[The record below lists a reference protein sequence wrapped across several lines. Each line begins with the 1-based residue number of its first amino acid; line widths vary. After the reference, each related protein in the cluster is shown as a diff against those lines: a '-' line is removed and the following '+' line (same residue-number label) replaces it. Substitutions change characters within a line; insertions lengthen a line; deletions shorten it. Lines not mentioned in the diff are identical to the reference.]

1 MVVPRRDLLAF
12 VGAAAAVAALP
23 GCTMGPRPTPSPAVP
38 TGSAGSASTV
48 LDPNRIATLVKA
60 LPTRSP
66 GTLPMT
72 RLAPGLTPPTNRWF
86 SGLVFGDQPQPVF
99 PMPLGFAL
107 LENGMEIWL
116 PQVSATERA
125 ILGQRTAGLRLT
137 TPGPVTAMVTGFDVA
152 SVVIEL
158 RDSTGASVVA
168 VRLVQGVPGVTLTAL
183 RATSLLA
190 HVPWATSAAGAV
202 ATVGSSTFGL
212 SGGQVDGQ
220 SVRLGAGQQAVV
232 FAAPPG
238 VDPAGLLGRVTPT
251 TGTTHTWETRGD
263 TVSTTL
269 DYGAPTLYVTMPHHE
284 ASITATGEIL
294 GRYPSVYGPLT
305 LRQGSTL
312 AWSAPRWPVAATLDL
327 SGLNDT
333 DRRRVADVAA
343 RDVAATRPAPTDT
356 YFGGK
361 ALHREAQLIGIADA
375 LGVDATQR
383 RAQVT
388 SEIEAWAQPDAA
400 TRRGTR
406 CFVYDDAAR
415 GIVGLEPS
423 FGSELFNDHH
433 FHYGYFLHAAGT
445 LALGDAGLAER
456 LAPVFDLLA
465 ADIAMPSG
473 TDVFPGLRGFDVYA
487 GHSWASGTAPFA
499 DGNNQES
506 SSEAVNAWAGLTL
519 WARARGDAALEAQA
533 QWMHALEAQ
542 TALAYWLQPD
552 LTDFAGYR
560 HRIVGIGWGAKRDY
574 ATWFSPD
581 PAALLMIQVIPAGP
595 GLTYLAHAP
604 EQIAATV
611 AEAVGE
617 SGFARTYGDYCLM
630 YADLADRAKAIAALP
645 QVVGLL
651 DDGLTETYL
660 TAFVLSR

>member
-1 MVVPRRDLLAF
+1 M
-12 VGAAAAVAALP
+12 
-23 GCTMGPRPTPSPAVP
+23 
-38 TGSAGSASTV
+38 
-48 LDPNRIATLVKA
+48 
-60 LPTRSP
+60 
-66 GTLPMT
+66 
-72 RLAPGLTPPTNRWF
+72 
-86 SGLVFGDQPQPVF
+86 
-99 PMPLGFAL
+99 
-107 LENGMEIWL
+107 
-116 PQVSATERA
+116 
-125 ILGQRTAGLRLT
+125 
-137 TPGPVTAMVTGFDVA
+137 
-152 SVVIEL
+152 
-158 RDSTGASVVA
+158 
-168 VRLVQGVPGVTLTAL
+168 
-183 RATSLLA
+183 
-190 HVPWATSAAGAV
+190 
-202 ATVGSSTFGL
+202 
-212 SGGQVDGQ
+212 
-220 SVRLGAGQQAVV
+220 
-232 FAAPPG
+232 
-238 VDPAGLLGRVTPT
+238 
-251 TGTTHTWETRGD
+251 
-263 TVSTTL
+263 
-269 DYGAPTLYVTMPHHE
+269 
-284 ASITATGEIL
+284 
-294 GRYPSVYGPLT
+294 T

-312 AWSAPRWPVAATLDL
+312 TWSAPRWPVAATLDL

-388 SEIEAWAQPDAA
+388 SEFEAWAQPDAA

-445 LALGDAGLAER
+445 LALGDAGLAVR

-542 TALAYWLQPD
+542 AALAYWLQPD

-617 SGFARTYGDYCLM
+617 GGFARTYGDYCLM
-630 YADLADRAKAIAALP
+630 YAALADRAKAIAALP
-645 QVVGLL
+645 QVVGHL